1 MLTPELCSSQKKIK
15 CGVGRGRPS
24 GGEHTFEQR
33 DAPVLIDGPE
43 RETGVHECL
52 EEVAPREALGVARFN
67 HIVDVGGCAV
77 PFEDFAGCWVADG
90 EGAAEHPA
98 VLAVEAAA
106 LVLEGVGFAGAEG
119 LPPGGLYFLEVILAK
134 V

>member
-1 MLTPELCSSQKKIK
+1 M
-15 CGVGRGRPS
+15 
-24 GGEHTFEQR
+24 GGGDNTFKQR
-33 DAPVLIDGPE
+33 DAAVLIDGPE

-52 EEVAPREALGVARFN
+52 EEVASREALGVARFD

-77 PFEDFAGCWVADG
+77 PFEDFTGVCVADG

-106 LVLEGVGFAGAEG
+106 LVLDGVGFAAAEG
-119 LPPGGLYFLEVILAK
+119 LRPGGMYFFDIILAM